1 MLNQA
6 SIQDEFLHALIK
18 EKTLASV
25 YMINGIRLSGQV
37 ASFDNYVVVLES
49 SSGRQMLFKHAI
61 STVLPSTGDRA
72 PRSGPYAA
80 GNWTRTSHA

>member
-6 SIQDEFLHALIK
+6 SIQDEFLQALIK

-61 STVLPSTGDRA
+61 STVLPSTGDRE

-80 GNWTRTSHA
+80 GNRTRTSHA